1 MANCP
6 SALSSA
12 VTHVSDIPEGVAVAV
27 TVSDPESHRRL
38 LALADRHARIGDAEG
53 MPEHSGLH
61 GGPGDIG
68 HCPIIHFGTQVTF
81 SQIPHGVRFYV
92 RALGGVDVVA
102 LRGETRV
109 RVANLPRWVTN

>member
-6 SALSSA
+6 SALASA

-53 MPEHSGLH
+53 MPQHSGLH

-81 SQIPHGVRFYV
+81 SQIPRGVRFYV